1 MNIGIVF
8 YFLGWVLG
16 IEGILMILPCVVAL
30 VYREPSGFYFLGVAL
45 FCGISGWLL
54 AHRKLKSTVFYAK
67 EGFVAVSLSWIVLS
81 FFGALPFFLS
91 GEIPL
96 LEDALFEVISGFTTT
111 GASVLP
117 DVEALSRCM
126 LMWRSF
132 THWVG
137 GMGVLVFTMA
147 VLPVS
152 DGRAMHLMRAE
163 SPGPSVG
170 KISSKIRDTA
180 KILYAMYLVLTV
192 VQTILLRLVGLP
204 WYDALITAFGAAGTG
219 GFSNRAASIGAYG
232 SPAVEMIT
240 AVFMVLFGINF
251 NVYFFLLIRH
261 FKEAFAC
268 EEMRVYLGVIA
279 ASTLAVAGNIFHL
292 YGNVWQS
299 LRYSFFQVASIITT
313 TGYATTDFNMW
324 PTFSKAVLVLL
335 MFFGACA
342 GSTGGGIKISRI
354 IIMCKT
360 AKQDLMRV
368 LHPHAV
374 TTVRFEG
381 KPLDDKTVFGVRT
394 YMNLYLI
401 IFVLSTMVVA
411 INQFDLVTTFTAVA
425 SCLNNIGPGLEL
437 VGPMVSFADF
447 SPLIKLVLSFDMLVG
462 RLEIFPM
469 LVLFAPST
477 WLRSKGHLDRRLR
490 ARNLF

>member
-1 MNIGIVF
+1 MNYRMLGYVLGRIFMVEAALLLPPSIVAVIYGEWSCLF
-8 YFLGWVLG
+8 AFVVTAVGLAVLGLVLGLRSPANTAIYAREGLVIVALAWVL
-16 IEGILMILPCVVAL
+16 MSV
-30 VYREPSGFYFLGVAL
+30 
-45 FCGISGWLL
+45 
-54 AHRKLKSTVFYAK
+54 
-67 EGFVAVSLSWIVLS
+67 
-81 FFGALPFFLS
+81 FGALPFIIS
-91 GEIPL
+91 GDIPFFV
-96 LEDALFEVISGFTTT
+96 DAFFETVSGFTTT
-111 GASVLP
+111 GSSILR
-117 DVEALSRCM
+117 DVEAMSYSM
-126 LMWRSF
+126 LFWRSF

-137 GMGVLVFTMA
+137 GMGVLVFTMV

-324 PTFSKAVLVLL
+324 PTFSKADLLLL
-335 MFFGACA
+335 MF
-342 GSTGGGIKISRI
+342 
-354 IIMCKT
+354 
-360 AKQDLMRV
+360 
-368 LHPHAV
+368 
-374 TTVRFEG
+374 
-381 KPLDDKTVFGVRT
+381 
-394 YMNLYLI
+394 
-401 IFVLSTMVVA
+401 
-411 INQFDLVTTFTAVA
+411 
-425 SCLNNIGPGLEL
+425 
-437 VGPMVSFADF
+437 
-447 SPLIKLVLSFDMLVG
+447 
-462 RLEIFPM
+462 
-469 LVLFAPST
+469 
-477 WLRSKGHLDRRLR
+477 
-490 ARNLF
+490 

>member
-1 MNIGIVF
+1 MKRFKQIFNHQPPARLIALGFASTILLGTLLLLMPFSIRSGIAVQPVDALFSATSAVCVTGLLTVDTADTFTPVGQVVMAVLIQIG
-8 YFLGWVLG
+8 GLG
-16 IEGILMILPCVVAL
+16 ITSIGMGLALAAGRRISLRERTLIREAMNVGSLEGMVRLVRAIIKLTLAFELAGVIPIFAVFAQDYPPLKALGLSVFHSISSFNNAGIDILGGGRSLAP
-30 VYREPSGFYFLGVAL
+30 YRDNVLLNLSTCFLI
-45 FCGISGWLL
+45 ISGGIGFLVMVDVVKCRFRFRKFTLHSKVVVTTTAFLL
-54 AHRKLKSTVFYAK
+54 AAGALLLKFTDP
-67 EGFVAVSLSWIVLS
+67 LSWLT
-81 FFGALPFFLS
+81 AFFLS
-91 GEIPL
+91 VSARTAGFATL
-96 LEDALFEVISGFTTT
+96 DLGTLSNAGLFTILILMFI
-111 GASVLP
+111 GASP
-117 DVEALSRCM
+117 
-126 LMWRSF
+126 
-132 THWVG
+132 
-137 GMGVLVFTMA
+137 
-147 VLPVS
+147 
-152 DGRAMHLMRAE
+152 
-163 SPGPSVG
+163 
-170 KISSKIRDTA
+170 
-180 KILYAMYLVLTV
+180 
-192 VQTILLRLVGLP
+192 
-204 WYDALITAFGAAGTG
+204 
-219 GFSNRAASIGAYG
+219 
-232 SPAVEMIT
+232 
-240 AVFMVLFGINF
+240 
-251 NVYFFLLIRH
+251 
-261 FKEAFAC
+261 
-268 EEMRVYLGVIA
+268 
-279 ASTLAVAGNIFHL
+279 
-292 YGNVWQS
+292 
-299 LRYSFFQVASIITT
+299 
-313 TGYATTDFNMW
+313 
-324 PTFSKAVLVLL
+324 
-335 MFFGACA
+335 

>member
-1 MNIGIVF
+1 MNYRVLGRILGLALVTEAALMVPSMLIGLYHGESILGFSTTIGILLIVGMLLLSF
-8 YFLGWVLG
+8 KPKDNKIFAR
-16 IEGILMILPCVVAL
+16 EG
-30 VYREPSGFYFLGVAL
+30 FLGVS
-45 FCGISGWLL
+45 F
-54 AHRKLKSTVFYAK
+54 
-67 EGFVAVSLSWIVLS
+67 SWILLS
-81 FFGALPFFLS
+81 MFGALPFTI
-91 GEIPL
+91 EKMIP
-96 LEDALFEVISGFTTT
+96 DYVGAVFEVASGFTTT
-111 GASVLP
+111 GASVLTA
-117 DVEALSRCM
+117 VEGCPYGL
-126 LMWRSF
+126 LFWRSF

-411 INQFDLVTTFTAVA
+411 INQFTAVA

>member
-1 MNIGIVF
+1 MNKSIIRYILGHVF
-8 YFLGWVLG
+8 LLTSC
-16 IEGILMILPCVVAL
+16 LMLLPAL
-30 VYREPSGFYFLGVAL
+30 VGLIYLEHEAVAYLIVASACFLSGFIMTRNKPENTTLYL
-45 FCGISGWLL
+45 
-54 AHRKLKSTVFYAK
+54 K
-67 EGFVAVSLSWIVLS
+67 EGCISTSLAWILLS
-81 FFGALPFFLS
+81 LIGCLPFFVT
-91 GEIPL
+91 GEIPSFT
-96 LEDALFEVISGFTTT
+96 DALFETISGFTTT
-111 GASVLP
+111 GASVLS

-137 GMGVLVFTMA
+137 GMGVLVFTMV